1 MRAHRSK
8 YGLRSNLGRTDR
20 TVRYLVGAILIG
32 TLLILNVT
40 GATGESVGW
49 LVLMPLLSIPIVIS
63 AIMRWD
69 PVYAMFR
76 ISSI

>member
-1 MRAHRSK
+1 VDTHRSI
-8 YGLRSNLGRTDR
+8 YGLRSNLGFTDR
-20 TVRYLVGAILIG
+20 IARYLVGAILIG

-40 GATGESVGW
+40 AATGESVGW

>member
-1 MRAHRSK
+1 VDTHRSI
-8 YGLRSNLGRTDR
+8 YGLRSNLGLTDR
-20 TVRYLVGAILIG
+20 IARYLVGAILIG

-40 GATGESVGW
+40 AATGESVGW